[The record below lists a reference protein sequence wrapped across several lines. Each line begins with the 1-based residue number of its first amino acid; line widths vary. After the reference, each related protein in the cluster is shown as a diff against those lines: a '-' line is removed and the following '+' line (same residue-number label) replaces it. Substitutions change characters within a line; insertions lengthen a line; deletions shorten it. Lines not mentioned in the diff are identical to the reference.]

1 MEIILANE
9 EHVARILEI
18 YADAR
23 RYMRE
28 SGNPDQWGESYP
40 EESLVR
46 ADLAA
51 RQLYLCVEG
60 EEILGVFVYFEGHE
74 PTYDRIFDGAWQNDR
89 PAGVMHRVAVAKHG
103 CGVVA
108 FCFAYCFAKC
118 QNLKIDTH
126 RNNLP
131 MQRALAKN
139 GFSYCGR
146 ILLSNGD
153 DRLAYQKCGFSS

>member
-1 MEIILANE
+1 MEIILAKE
-9 EHVARILEI
+9 QHVERILEI
-18 YADAR
+18 YDGAR
-23 RYMRE
+23 RYMKE
-28 SGNPDQWGESYP
+28 SGNPHQWGDLYP
-40 EESLVR
+40 SEALVR

-51 RQLYLCVEG
+51 GQLFLCVEG

-74 PTYDRIFDGAWQNDR
+74 PTYDRIFDGAWLNNR

-108 FCFAYCFAKC
+108 FCFAYCFEQC

-126 RNNLP
+126 RDNLP
-131 MQRALAKN
+131 MQRALAKF
-139 GFSYCGR
+139 GFVRCGK

-153 DRLAYQKCGFSS
+153 DRWAYQKSGFPS